1 MPGENEVAN
10 ITFDI
15 MDFIDDDPE
24 AMKAFEDILEDAV
37 EEWLEANGYE
47 DWDVVDWDDVDTTI
61 TITGVRLEPESDEDD
76 GEE

>member
-61 TITGVRLEPESDEDD
+61 TITGVKLEPESDEDD
-76 GEE
+76 EE